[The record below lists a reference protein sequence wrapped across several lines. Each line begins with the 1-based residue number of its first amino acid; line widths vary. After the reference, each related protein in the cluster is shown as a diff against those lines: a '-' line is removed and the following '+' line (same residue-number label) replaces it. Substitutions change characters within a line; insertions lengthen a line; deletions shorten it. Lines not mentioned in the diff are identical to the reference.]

1 MSDPMTPN
9 VSLADLLAVI
19 GEKEVTIY
27 ALRSEVA
34 SLKQRLAEVVKDGPP
49 AES

>member
-1 MSDPMTPN
+1 MTTHTTPN

-27 ALRSEVA
+27 SLRSEIA
-34 SLKQRLAEVVKDGPP
+34 QLRAELAKKQDNGD
-49 AES
+49 SIGS